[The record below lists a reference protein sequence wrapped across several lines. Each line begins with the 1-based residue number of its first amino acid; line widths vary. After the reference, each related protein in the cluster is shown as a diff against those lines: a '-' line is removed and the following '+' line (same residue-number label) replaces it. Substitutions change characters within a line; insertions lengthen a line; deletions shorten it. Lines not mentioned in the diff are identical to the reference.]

1 MFISTF
7 KDLFGNLEVKIQK
20 KEKLLF
26 DFAKFITLLKQLD
39 RQKIFH
45 RVKNIKI
52 KFCLLL

>member
-26 DFAKFITLLKQLD
+26 DFAKFITL
-39 RQKIFH
+39 
-45 RVKNIKI
+45 
-52 KFCLLL
+52 